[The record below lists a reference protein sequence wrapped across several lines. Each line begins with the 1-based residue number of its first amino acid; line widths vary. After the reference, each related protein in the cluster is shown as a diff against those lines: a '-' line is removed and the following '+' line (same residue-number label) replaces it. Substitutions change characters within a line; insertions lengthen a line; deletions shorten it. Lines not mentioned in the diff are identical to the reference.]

1 MTGKHNKTQEQ
12 IIHELRTRV
21 KLEEHNP
28 ENVKNFFILI
38 IFIKNQLTCFYLKRF
53 IVLIFQALT
62 KIMTMFGILINSKKL
77 VKMYL

>member
-28 ENVKNFFILI
+28 ENVNKYFHSYNFH
-38 IFIKNQLTCFYLKRF
+38 KKS
-53 IVLIFQALT
+53 
-62 KIMTMFGILINSKKL
+62 INVFLS
-77 VKMYL
+77 